1 MKLFVFFKRTS
12 DEVKLGNMSLN
23 IKNEKI
29 VGIIIAKHRQI
40 AEDKA
45 IELGFI
51 FDDYYFLNPTSD
63 QNVYVSAE
71 IKK

>member
-1 MKLFVFFKRTS
+1 MKTKKLFIFFKKTS
-12 DEVKLGNMSLN
+12 D
-23 IKNEKI
+23 NEKI

-71 IKK
+71 IKE